1 MTKIKP
7 LLILIQWLG
16 IFFLINGFLQL
27 FYSFKGAEIEYL
39 KTAKEE
45 SHSPEYSTIL
55 IDFLQDRTYMT
66 LGAYLL
72 GIVLIAL
79 INWKRKN
86 HFLNTIFV
94 VVLGFAVFPLGI
106 LFSGVISNSFNHF
119 GGLFTNHYTYSLLI
133 GGLTYSIIGGLLIWK
148 SSSIG
153 KGTGVV

>member
-16 IFFLINGFLQL
+16 IFFLINGFLRL
-27 FYSFKGAEIEYL
+27 FYSFKGAEIEYM
-39 KTAKEE
+39 KAAKEE
-45 SHSPEYSTIL
+45 SHSPENLTIM
-55 IDFLQDRTYMT
+55 IDFLHDRTYVT

-86 HFLNTIFV
+86 HFLNTIVV
-94 VVLGFAVFPLGI
+94 VVLGFAVFPMEI
-106 LFSGVISNSFNHF
+106 LFGGVISKSFNHF

-133 GGLTYSIIGGLLIWK
+133 TGLTFSIIGGLLIWK

-153 KGTGVV
+153 KGTEVV

>member
-7 LLILIQWLG
+7 LLILVQWLG
-16 IFFLINGFLQL
+16 IFFLINGFLRL

-45 SHSPEYSTIL
+45 FHSPEYLTIVS
-55 IDFLQDRTYMT
+55 DFLSYSAYMAV
-66 LGAYLL
+66 GAYLL

-86 HFLNTIFV
+86 HFLNTIVV
-94 VVLGFAVFPLGI
+94 VVLGFAVLPLGI
-106 LFSGVISNSFNHF
+106 LFGGVISKTFNHF
-119 GGLFTNHYTYSLLI
+119 GGLFTNHYTYSFLI
-133 GGLTYSIIGGLLIWK
+133 GGLTFSIIGGLLIWK

-153 KGTGVV
+153 KGSRVV

>member
-16 IFFLINGFLQL
+16 IFFLINGFLRL
-27 FYSFKGAEIEYL
+27 FYSFKGTEIEYL

-45 SHSPEYSTIL
+45 SHSPEYLTIFS
-55 IDFLQDRTYMT
+55 DFLQDRTYMT

-86 HFLNTIFV
+86 HFLNTIVV
-94 VVLGFAVFPLGI
+94 VVLGFAVFPMGI
-106 LFSGVISNSFNHF
+106 LFGGVISKTFNHF
-119 GGLFTNHYTYSLLI
+119 GGLFTYHYTYSFLI
-133 GGLTYSIIGGLLIWK
+133 GGLTFSIIGGLLIWK

-153 KGTGVV
+153 KGKPIL